1 MVSWNAQIGGGK
13 YAIQFET
20 DNRDLFRLVE
30 QACQIAIDRNE
41 LARLREEKS
50 CETCA
55 HYDEQYGY
63 DMPQCKECGPRT
75 GFKYHTRKLCPST
88 RVECSECIPGGPC
101 AVGAKEELL

>member
-63 DMPQCKECGPRT
+63 DLLRCKDCGPYN
-75 GFKYHTRKLCPST
+75 FPYYTRKLCPST